1 MFKRAIRWVKDKT
14 KQFFSFLWRQRAR
27 VFKWAAIFGV
37 VFFCCYFFG
46 FTLNCFVEGGFELN
60 FSARLLFDGK
70 TFLYAGAFCLVALF
84 IVLYYYYTHY
94 WLFNSKN
101 IIKGN
106 KRDKDISANLE
117 QAHFQTE
124 NEIEQNFQII
134 SYDELPQKEIK
145 GIPIRAY
152 EEGKKLKV
160 TFSPPTH
167 TLVIGTTGSGKTTT
181 FVNPAI
187 QILAESKTKPSML
200 ISDPKGEL
208 YQLHA
213 KKLKKAGY
221 KVQILDL
228 RNPYNSVRWN
238 PLERAYLNY
247 QRMLHLEKE
256 VKVHEDKGCYEF
268 EGKLYYDPKKR
279 DAALQVKKQ
288 QLNDVVYED
297 LNDIVSVLCPVTN
310 KNEPM
315 WESGAKNF
323 ILAIA
328 LAMLEDSENPE
339 NGLTKEKYNF
349 YSIMKVATNT
359 ENDCAEMLN
368 YFRGRS
374 PLSRAVT
381 LSKQVLDSSE
391 KTRGSYL
398 SSTFDKISMFADM
411 SLCALTS
418 ENEIEFGS
426 MGEKPIALFLQ
437 IPDEKETRH
446 TLAAMVILQAYK
458 ELVYKANT
466 YESLSLPRPVYFIL
480 DEFGQLPKVQK
491 LEQMITVGRSRNI
504 WLNLVVQSYAQ
515 LAKVYDDKSAD
526 IIKSNCNTQIFIG
539 TTDYKT
545 IEEFSKRCGNF
556 SILQRSVGFN
566 TVRADDV
573 NSNTSVKER
582 PLIYPSELQQLNSK
596 GNMGNAIVTVFG
608 YQPIRAKFT
617 PSYASKFYDLR
628 ESRQI
633 LRTGRYFDENAAY
646 YDMKKR
652 NERTFAGRRAG
663 IRRNGG
669 GGLRHHI
676 AAPRRRSA
684 ATEKL
689 QTLIAKSLHGFATEQ
704 ENSDIFVLV
713 QSGEYDK
720 VIGKLKEL
728 KTRAGGKSERGS
740 AIQDVIDRVEEM
752 KNGGIRLEIKE

>member
-1 MFKRAIRWVKDKT
+1 MIRRIGKWVKERW
-14 KQFFSFLWRQRAR
+14 KQFISFLWKQRKEF
-27 VFKWAAIFGV
+27 VKWAAIFGV

-46 FTLNCFVEGGFELN
+46 FTLNCFIEGGFK
-60 FSARLLFDGK
+60 FGYSAEHLFDGK
-70 TFLYAGAFCLVALF
+70 TFLYTGAFCLVALF

-94 WLFNSKN
+94 WIFNSKN

-124 NEIEQNFQII
+124 SEIGQNFQTI
-134 SYDELPQKEIK
+134 SYDELPQKEIR
-145 GIPIRAY
+145 GIPIRAH
-152 EEGKKLKV
+152 EEGRKLKI

-181 FVNPAI
+181 FVNPTI
-187 QILAESKTKPSML
+187 QILSESKTKPSML

-213 KKLKKAGY
+213 KKLKRAGY

-268 EGKLYYDPKKR
+268 EGKFYYDPKKR

-288 QLNDVVYED
+288 QLNDIVYED
-297 LNDIVSVLCPVTN
+297 LNDIISVLCPVTN

-328 LAMLEDSENPE
+328 LAMLEDSEKPE

-381 LSKQVLDSSE
+381 LSRQVLDSSE

-398 SSTFDKISMFADM
+398 SSTFDKISIFADM

-628 ESRQI
+628 ESQQI
-633 LRTGRYFDENAAY
+633 LRAGRYFDEAAAF

-652 NERTFAGRRAG
+652 NERIFAGRRAG
-663 IRRNGG
+663 GGSLREQIAERRKK
-669 GGLRHHI
+669 
-676 AAPRRRSA
+676 SA
-684 ATEKL
+684 EIEKI
-689 QTLIAKSLHGFATEQ
+689 QTIIAKALHGFTTEQ
-704 ENSDIFVLV
+704 ENGDIFVLV
-713 QSGEYDK
+713 QKAEYEK
-720 VIGKLKEL
+720 IIEKLKEL
-728 KTRAGGKSERGS
+728 KKRAGGKTERGS
-740 AIQDVIDRVEEM
+740 AIQDAINRVEEV
-752 KNGGIRLEIKE
+752 KNGEIRFEIRE

>member
-1 MFKRAIRWVKDKT
+1 MKRFMKWLKDLPRK
-14 KQFFSFLWRQRAR
+14 WWAWAQRR
-27 VFKWAAIFGV
+27 RKKLIKWGITVGV
-37 VFFCCYFFG
+37 VLLGCFLLG
-46 FTLNCFVEGGFELN
+46 FSLNCFIQAGYRPNLK
-60 FSARLLFDGK
+60 ARLLLDEK
-70 TFLYAGAFCLVALF
+70 TYVFAGLFLLLSGFVALF
-84 IVLYYYYTHY
+84 YYYTHY

-101 IIKGN
+101 IIKGRE
-106 KRDKDISANLE
+106 RDKHIFANLE
-117 QAHFQTE
+117 QACFQSEREIAENFQTVDY
-124 NEIEQNFQII
+124 
-134 SYDELPQKEIK
+134 SELPNTEVK
-145 GIPIRAY
+145 GIPIQAY
-152 EEGKKLKV
+152 EENNRLKI

-181 FVNPAI
+181 FVNPTV

-200 ISDPKGEL
+200 ITDPKGEL
-208 YQLHA
+208 YQSHA
-213 KKLKKAGY
+213 RKLKRSGY
-221 KVQILDL
+221 TVKILDL

-238 PLERAYLNY
+238 PMQRAYENY
-247 QRMLHLEKE
+247 QRALHLEEEVRLNEKKGTYLFDGKE
-256 VKVHEDKGCYEF
+256 
-268 EGKLYYDPKKR
+268 YYSPRER
-279 DAALQVKKQ
+279 DTAIQVKRQ
-288 QLNDVVYED
+288 QLNDIVYED
-297 LNDIVSVLCPVTN
+297 LNDIISVLCPVTN

-323 ILAIA
+323 VLAIA
-328 LAMLEDSENPE
+328 LAMLEDSANPE
-339 NGLTKEKYNF
+339 FGMTKEKYNF
-349 YSIMKVATNT
+349 YSLMKVATNT
-359 ENDCAEMLN
+359 DDDCAEMLN

-374 PLSRAVT
+374 PLSKAVS

-398 SSTFDKISMFADM
+398 SSTFDKISMFADL

-418 ENEIEFGS
+418 ENEIEFGD

-466 YESLSLPRPVYFIL
+466 YPTLSLPRPVYFL
-480 DEFGQLPKVQK
+480 CDEFGQLPKVLR

-545 IEEFSKRCGNF
+545 IEEFSKRCGNY
-556 SILQRSVGFN
+556 SIVQRSVGFN
-566 TVRADDV
+566 TIKADDV

-608 YQPIRAKFT
+608 YQPIKARFT
-617 PSYASKFYDLR
+617 PSYASHFYRMKMTKQELPV
-628 ESRQI
+628 
-633 LRTGRYFDENAAY
+633 GRYFDEAAAF

-652 NERTFAGRRAG
+652 NAILLEMKRKAQS
-663 IRRNGG
+663 GG
-669 GGLRHHI
+669 KGGTTRENI
-676 AAPRRRSA
+676 AERRR
-684 ATEKL
+684 TMNMLDKL
-689 QTLIAKSLHGFATEQ
+689 QKYTMQCVKGIASEQ
-704 ENSDIFVLV
+704 ETADLFLMIQTN
-713 QSGEYDK
+713 EYDEAIMK
-720 VIGKLKEL
+720 LEELKERVGE
-728 KTRAGGKSERGS
+728 TSDRAV
-740 AIQDVIDRVEEM
+740 AIQDVIERLEEM
-752 KNGGIRLEIKE
+752 RDGEIRMETR